1 MIFSSVYTI
10 LYAFARHDGSLDE
23 DAMRRQVRAC
33 LASGAHGIAILGLT
47 TEVARLTGDERRAII
62 AWTAE
67 EIAGRVPLA
76 ATVAGPDIDSQIAF
90 ARDAAKLGARWLVF
104 QPPENCND
112 ERELLQA
119 FGRAAD
125 AVDVPFGIQNAPQF
139 LGVGL
144 SAASISALHRNH
156 SNFTVLKRE
165 APATEIE
172 QVVEA
177 CGETLS
183 VLNGR
188 GGLELT
194 DILRAG
200 CGGII
205 PAPECC
211 DIQVRIYNAMA
222 RGDDLL
228 ADELHRRLVVAI
240 DAEAGSAGFEGF
252 RFLAHAQMNGG
263 TREGVGDFAGVD
275 LLGIKERFDGFFEL
289 VLAGEQEAEVIV
301 GTIMAGS
308 YLHNLAQ

>member
-1 MIFSSVYTI
+1 MIFSGVYPI

-33 LASGAHGIAILGLT
+33 LASGAHGIAILGLI

-67 EIAGRVPLA
+67 EIGGRVPLA

-112 ERELLQA
+112 ERELLHA

-156 SNFTVLKRE
+156 SNFTVLKGE
-165 APATEIE
+165 APATEIA

-183 VLNGR
+183 VFNGR

-200 CGGII
+200 CRGII

-211 DIQVRIYNAMA
+211 DIQVRIYNAMV

-228 ADELHRRLVVAI
+228 ADELYRKVLPLIVFVMQSIEASLTYGKRITAQRL
-240 DAEAGSAGFEGF
+240 G
-252 RFLAHAQMNGG
+252 LG
-263 TREGVGDFAGVD
+263 TVYDR
-275 LLGIKERFDGFFEL
+275 
-289 VLAGEQEAEVIV
+289 
-301 GTIMAGS
+301 T
-308 YLHNLAQ
+308 HNLAPTAFGLDCARAHAAFLSPFTSELPQ